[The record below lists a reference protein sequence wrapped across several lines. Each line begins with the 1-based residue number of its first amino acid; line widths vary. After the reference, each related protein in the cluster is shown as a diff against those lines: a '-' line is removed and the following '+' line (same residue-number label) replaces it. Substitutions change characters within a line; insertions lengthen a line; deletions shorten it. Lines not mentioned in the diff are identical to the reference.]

1 MAQLRGLCCSALSNS
16 VPCRPANLKKRLPYS
31 VCGTSQEDCQA
42 PDCQFRFG
50 PACDA
55 NKIPPGQNTSTIT
68 RTKVG
73 SVSYGGVGIYSCNR
87 KGDVAL
93 TFDDGP
99 FTYTND
105 LLSLLAR
112 YSAKATFFI
121 TGINDGKGRIDDPS
135 TPWPGVIRRMYTDG
149 HQLASHTWSHAD
161 LSTLTRAERLN
172 EMYKLEMSLR
182 NIIGAIP
189 TYMRPPYSSCTK
201 PSGCQQD
208 MADLGYHI
216 TYFDLDTDDY
226 NNDSPQLI
234 QNAKNNFD
242 RGMAT
247 KTPATSNALV
257 IAHDIHYQTVY
268 SLAEY
273 MLKGLQSKGFR
284 AVTVGT
290 CLNDPAV
297 NWYRNATG

>member
-1 MAQLRGLCCSALSNS
+1 VSLTQLPLHSI
-16 VPCRPANLKKRLPYS
+16 
-31 VCGTSQEDCQA
+31 CGTSKEACQA

-55 NKIPPGQNTSTIT
+55 NKIPTGQNTSTLT

-73 SVSYGGVGIYSCNR
+73 SIAYGGVGIYPCNR

-93 TFDDGP
+93 TYDDGP
-99 FTYTND
+99 FSYTND

-112 YSAKATFFI
+112 YSAKATFFV
-121 TGINDGKGRIDDPS
+121 TGVNNGKGKIDDSS
-135 TPWPGVIRRMYTDG
+135 TPWPAVIRRMYADG

-161 LSTLTRAERLN
+161 LSTLTRPERRN
-172 EMYKLEMSLR
+172 EMYKLEMALR
-182 NIIGAIP
+182 NLIGVFP
-189 TYMRPPYSSCTK
+189 TYMRPPYSSCDG

-226 NNDSPQLI
+226 NNVTPQLI
-234 QNAKNNFD
+234 QNAKDNFD
-242 RGMAT
+242 RGLSG
-247 KTPATSNALV
+247 KTPANNNALV
-257 IAHDIHYQTVY
+257 IAHDIHFQTVY
-268 SLAEY
+268 NLTEY
-273 MLKGLQSKGFR
+273 MLQGLQRKGFR

-290 CLNDPAV
+290 CLNDPAS
-297 NWYRNATG
+297 NWYRTDTRSTLG